1 MSDQWSLEHFYDAY
15 PQVEAEFDSFLDI
28 SLAPRPPEVL
38 FDLVAGFSLPFG
50 AAAVDVGC
58 GEGRDAVQL
67 ATRFGLVVTGI
78 DPVPRHLV
86 LAREEL
92 GEASR
97 ERPELD
103 ERVQF
108 QIGTAEAIPVKDESA
123 DLVWCRDVLVHVASL
138 VDAYRE
144 FRRILRPGGRA
155 VIYQMYGTDRL
166 EPREASW
173 LWSTMGVMPQSALPE
188 HTDQA
193 IEASG
198 LRVLDLID
206 LTTEW
211 GEWSQE
217 NTGGVARKL
226 LHAARLIRDPDRYIA
241 QFGSAAYNLMLGDC
255 HWHIYAMIGKL
266 TRRVYV
272 LAR

>member
-1 MSDQWSLEHFYDAY
+1 
-15 PQVEAEFDSFLDI
+15 
-28 SLAPRPPEVL
+28 
-38 FDLVAGFSLPFG
+38 
-50 AAAVDVGC
+50 
-58 GEGRDAVQL
+58 
-67 ATRFGLVVTGI
+67 
-78 DPVPRHLV
+78 
-86 LAREEL
+86 
-92 GEASR
+92 
-97 ERPELD
+97 
-103 ERVQF
+103 
-108 QIGTAEAIPVKDESA
+108 
-123 DLVWCRDVLVHVASL
+123 
-138 VDAYRE
+138 
-144 FRRILRPGGRA
+144 
-155 VIYQMYGTDRL
+155 MYGTDRL

-272 LAR
+272 LRGRPEGLGCATL

>member
-1 MSDQWSLEHFYDAY
+1 M
-15 PQVEAEFDSFLDI
+15 
-28 SLAPRPPEVL
+28 
-38 FDLVAGFSLPFG
+38 
-50 AAAVDVGC
+50 
-58 GEGRDAVQL
+58 
-67 ATRFGLVVTGI
+67 
-78 DPVPRHLV
+78 
-86 LAREEL
+86 
-92 GEASR
+92 
-97 ERPELD
+97 
-103 ERVQF
+103 QF

-198 LRVLDLID
+198 LRVLNLID

-255 HWHIYAMIGKL
+255 SRLAHLRMIGKL